1 MRTTNVAPGYS
12 SSFPLADMYEA
23 APSSVTGGAPV
34 SEEMYVSTFLDQF
47 LHHSSFSSSKTKYGH
62 LHHLPIL
69 PQPPEATSASGVF
82 FSGENCRGCIRSA
95 NRDESESESRVRDR
109 NSGAAVDSSYG
120 VNISNPGGYFIADA
134 KVSDEKTF
142 SSAGVVDSNAKE
154 RRVSFENYL
163 GELSCDSEVAG
174 GSEVKAK
181 PVPLRSSS
189 KRSRAAEVHNL
200 SEKVGPQ
207 SYILFVRRNA
217 LIYNLPCGTMI
228 SVFVLI
234 SLIGRQRR
242 RSKINEK
249 MKALQNLIPN
259 SNKTDKASM
268 LDEAIDY
275 LKQLQLQVQMLSMR
289 NGLSLHTMC
298 LPGVQQPAQL
308 PRTGISFGEGN
319 GYLNSSSGMGTFPGN
334 EESWRQPVYNLG
346 NRCTLPSQPYVIS
359 SGTNATTLETSL
371 GFEESSQAHCETL
384 NLSYSKEIDDDGTL
398 QLESDTSEIEKI
410 SASNMS

>member
-1 MRTTNVAPGYS
+1 MYDQRRFFCHPREMRTSNVAPDYS
-12 SSFPLADMYEA
+12 SSFSMADMYEA

-34 SEEMYVSTFLDQF
+34 SEEMSVSPFLDQF
-47 LHHSSFSSSKTKYGH
+47 LHHSLSSTSKTKYGH
-62 LHHLPIL
+62 LHHLPQL
-69 PQPPEATSASGVF
+69 PQPPGGF
-82 FSGENCRGCIRSA
+82 FSGENCRGFIQSA
-95 NRDESESESRVRDR
+95 KRYESESESRVRDR
-109 NSGAAVDSSYG
+109 NSGAAVESSYG
-120 VNISNPGGYFIADA
+120 VNVSDPGGYFTADA
-134 KVSDEKTF
+134 KESDEKTF

-174 GSEVKAK
+174 GSEVNAK

-189 KRSRAAEVHNL
+189 KRSRVAEVHNL
-200 SEKVGPQ
+200 SEK
-207 SYILFVRRNA
+207 
-217 LIYNLPCGTMI
+217 
-228 SVFVLI
+228 
-234 SLIGRQRR
+234 RR
-242 RSKINEK
+242 RGKINEK

-289 NGLSLHTMC
+289 NRLSLHPMC

-308 PRTGISFGEGN
+308 PRTGMSSFGEGN

-334 EESWRQPVYNLG
+334 EESSRQSVYNLG
-346 NRCTLPSQPYVIS
+346 NQCTLPSQPYVTS
-359 SGTNATTLETSL
+359 SGTNATILEASFR
-371 GFEESSQAHCETL
+371 FEESSQARCEPL
-384 NLSYSKEIDDDGTL
+384 NLTYSKEIDDDGTL
-398 QLESDTSEIEKI
+398 QLELDNTEIEKI

>member
-1 MRTTNVAPGYS
+1 
-12 SSFPLADMYEA
+12 MYEA

-34 SEEMYVSTFLDQF
+34 SEEMSVSTFLDQF
-47 LHHSSFSSSKTKYGH
+47 LHHNSFSSSKTKYGH
-62 LHHLPIL
+62 LHHLPQL
-69 PQPPEATSASGVF
+69 PQPPEATSAAGGF
-82 FSGENCRGCIRSA
+82 FSGENCRGFIRSA
-95 NRDESESESRVRDR
+95 NRYESESESRVRDR
-109 NSGAAVDSSYG
+109 NSGAAVESSYG

-154 RRVSFENYL
+154 RRVSFENNL
-163 GELSCDSEVAG
+163 CEFSCDSEVAG

-200 SEKVGPQ
+200 SEK
-207 SYILFVRRNA
+207 
-217 LIYNLPCGTMI
+217 
-228 SVFVLI
+228 
-234 SLIGRQRR
+234 RR

-275 LKQLQLQVQMLSMR
+275 LKQLQVQVQMLSMR
-289 NGLSLHTMC
+289 NGLSLHPMC
-298 LPGVQQPAQL
+298 LPGVQQ

-334 EESWRQPVYNLG
+334 EESWRQSVYNLG
-346 NRCTLPSQPYVIS
+346 NQCTLPSQPYVIS
-359 SGTNATTLETSL
+359 SGKNATTLETSF
-371 GFEESSQAHCETL
+371 GFEESSQAHCEPL
-384 NLSYSKEIDDDGTL
+384 NLSYSKEIDDDRTL
-398 QLESDTSEIEKI
+398 QLESDTSVIEKI

>member
-200 SEKVGPQ
+200 SEK
-207 SYILFVRRNA
+207 
-217 LIYNLPCGTMI
+217 
-228 SVFVLI
+228 
-234 SLIGRQRR
+234 RR